1 MVRAVAAGLF
11 SHIIHCWRDITH
23 KGHQEEGQLQDG
35 MLDEGEG
42 LDDLLVPMGALQ
54 VENEREEP

>member
-1 MVRAVAAGLF
+1 MVRAAAVGLF
-11 SHIIHCWRDITH
+11 SHIIHCWCYITH

-35 MLDEGEG
+35 MLNEGEG